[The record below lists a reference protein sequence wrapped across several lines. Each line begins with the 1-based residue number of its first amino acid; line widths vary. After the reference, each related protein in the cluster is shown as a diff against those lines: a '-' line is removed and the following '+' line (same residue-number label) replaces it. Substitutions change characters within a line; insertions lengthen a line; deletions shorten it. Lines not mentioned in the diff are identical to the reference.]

1 MPERPG
7 RRRARALTAA
17 GITGAVFVAGGG
29 AVSYATSQGTAP
41 TYVTASVGS
50 YPVVQTLQATGTTE
64 PSSAATVSFAVS
76 GTVATVPVTMGQKV
90 TAGQVLATLDATS
103 LKYALA
109 TAQGQV
115 ANANLTLTQ
124 AESGQVSAASGTGG
138 AAGTSAGKTGTGT
151 ASSTGTGNTGT
162 AAGKTGTGTGSN
174 GATSGNTG
182 STGGGTSKSGS
193 TTGAVQSS
201 GSSHA
206 GSGSTASIITA
217 QKLLLSTVRRADS
230 SLAQTRTD
238 LALATTVCSS
248 QANPSPTPT
257 PTPTPTTTP
266 TPAPTPAPAPTV
278 TPSHAP
284 PTAAPTQTPTVVP
297 TPSVTAS
304 PAVNWTVASAG
315 PSACIQ
321 AQQLVLRDESQLLVL
336 QQGLSGQETSLDRLL
351 TTFASTSATTSTTR
365 AATGAA
371 AAGSAS
377 AGTAGSGKA
386 PSGTASAGSASAG
399 KSSGTGTGTAPA
411 AATSAAKAGGSTSA
425 TGSTTVAVSGAQLAA
440 DQAAVDAANASVA
453 VAQQQLSE
461 ATIVSPI
468 TGTVSS
474 VGLTVGLQATAGST
488 TSAVD
493 VIDPTGHGVTLSL
506 DVTKIPQVKVGDK
519 ATVVPDGSATP
530 LAATVSYI
538 AAAPTTAG
546 STAYNVQLTFTTN
559 PTTLRDGIQA
569 AVTITTAQATGALA
583 VPTSAVNHRGALDY
597 VLVLNGSTTK
607 AQIITVGAVGATYTQ
622 VTQGLTAGQK
632 VVLANP
638 NQAIPTNTITGRI
651 ARITG
656 GVTSTT
662 GVLGASTGGG
672 GGFGGGAAGATGTR
686 PGG

>member
-1 MPERPG
+1 
-7 RRRARALTAA
+7 
-17 GITGAVFVAGGG
+17 
-29 AVSYATSQGTAP
+29 
-41 TYVTASVGS
+41 
-50 YPVVQTLQATGTTE
+50 
-64 PSSAATVSFAVS
+64 
-76 GTVATVPVTMGQKV
+76 
-90 TAGQVLATLDATS
+90 VL
-103 LKYALA
+103 
-109 TAQGQV
+109 
-115 ANANLTLTQ
+115 
-124 AESGQVSAASGTGG
+124 
-138 AAGTSAGKTGTGT
+138 
-151 ASSTGTGNTGT
+151 
-162 AAGKTGTGTGSN
+162 
-174 GATSGNTG
+174 
-182 STGGGTSKSGS
+182 
-193 TTGAVQSS
+193 
-201 GSSHA
+201 
-206 GSGSTASIITA
+206 
-217 QKLLLSTVRRADS
+217 
-230 SLAQTRTD
+230 
-238 LALATTVCSS
+238 
-248 QANPSPTPT
+248 
-257 PTPTPTTTP
+257 
-266 TPAPTPAPAPTV
+266 
-278 TPSHAP
+278 P
-284 PTAAPTQTPTVVP
+284 P
-297 TPSVTAS
+297 
-304 PAVNWTVASAG
+304 
-315 PSACIQ
+315 
-321 AQQLVLRDESQLLVL
+321 
-336 QQGLSGQETSLDRLL
+336 
-351 TTFASTSATTSTTR
+351 
-365 AATGAA
+365 
-371 AAGSAS
+371 
-377 AGTAGSGKA
+377 
-386 PSGTASAGSASAG
+386 
-399 KSSGTGTGTAPA
+399 APA

-546 STAYNVQLTFTTN
+546 STAYNVQLAFTTN

>member
-546 STAYNVQLTFTTN
+546 STAYNVQLAFTTN

-672 GGFGGGAAGATGTR
+672 SGFGGGAAGATGTR

>member
-1 MPERPG
+1 M
-7 RRRARALTAA
+7 TAA
-17 GITGAVFVAGGG
+17 GITGVVFVAGGG
-29 AVSYATSQGTAP
+29 AVSYATSQGTTP

-50 YPVVQTLQATGTTE
+50 HPVVQTLQATGTTE

-76 GTVATVPVTMGQKV
+76 GTVATVPVAMGQKV
-90 TAGQVLATLDATS
+90 TSGQVLATLDTTS
-103 LKYALA
+103 LRYALA

-138 AAGTSAGKTGTGT
+138 AAGTPAAKTGTGT

-162 AAGKTGTGTGSN
+162 AAGKSGTGTGST

-182 STGGGTSKSGS
+182 STGGGTGKSGS
-193 TTGAVQSS
+193 TTGAVKSS
-201 GSSHA
+201 GSSHS
-206 GSGSTASIITA
+206 GPGSTASIITA
-217 QKLLLSTVRRADS
+217 QKVLLSTVRRADS

-257 PTPTPTTTP
+257 PITTTTP
-266 TPAPTPAPAPTV
+266 TPTPTV
-278 TPSHAP
+278 TPSSSP
-284 PTAAPTQTPTVVP
+284 PTRTPAAASI
-297 TPSVTAS
+297 PSVTAS
-304 PAVNWTVASAG
+304 PALNRTVGSAG
-315 PSACIQ
+315 PSTCIQ

-351 TTFASTSATTSTTR
+351 TTIASTSTTPSTTR
-365 AATGAA
+365 SATGAA

-377 AGTAGSGKA
+377 AGS
-386 PSGTASAGSASAG
+386 SSAG
-399 KSSGTGTGTAPA
+399 KSSGTGTGAG

-425 TGSTTVAVSGAQLAA
+425 AGSTTGAVSGAQLAA

-468 TGTVSS
+468 TGTVSL
-474 VGLTVGLQATAGST
+474 VGLTVGQQATAGST

-493 VIDPTGHGVTLSL
+493 VIDPTGHGVSLSL

-546 STAYNVQLTFTTN
+546 STAYNVQLAFTTN
-559 PTTLRDGIQA
+559 PTALRDGIQA
-569 AVTITTAQATGALA
+569 AVTITTAQAAGALA

-597 VLVLNGSTTK
+597 VLVLNGGTTK
-607 AQIITVGAVGATYTQ
+607 VQIVTVGAVGATYTQ
-622 VTQGLTAGQK
+622 VTQGLAAGQK

-638 NQAIPTNTITGRI
+638 DQAIPTNTITGRI

-656 GVTSTT
+656 GVTNTT
-662 GVLGASTGGG
+662 GLLGATSGGGGAGFGG
-672 GGFGGGAAGATGTR
+672 GGFGGGAAGATGAR